1 MFMETSKYALA
12 IILFCAVPTAAAEI
26 ELTVVTPARTSR
38 AIADFPGSVEVIT
51 AAQLKNAP
59 GSTLNDKLA
68 AIVPG
73 AVSSRQN
80 GIYSFTS
87 AVTLRG
93 LPASEQGR
101 TLVLLDGVP
110 VNTGATGAVNWNRL
124 ASEEIESIEVLKG
137 PASSLYGSNAASGVI
152 NVITKK
158 TISGCRLGTSYGTY
172 NTFQANAGAGGK
184 IKNLSLSMDGGYLTS
199 DGYNSTPKG
208 QRVIPDYTVDKY
220 VREKTASAKAS
231 LDLGKKGVV
240 DAQYSRNEGLRGE
253 GTRIRAS
260 DGVSR
265 RYNTD
270 FARAGWHGEK
280 DGREWQTQAFYQ
292 REDYSRLNES
302 AINGYTRVNTD
313 ALREDSGAQAAISL
327 PLNGLV
333 FTLGADYKL
342 GSVDAIDHAVLP
354 YAYDSKN
361 RGRSS
366 QYAPYVQAEKR
377 LLSDRLKLLAALR
390 YDNARYFDGYFYNP
404 SNTIYL
410 VNGPQNDHYWHSYSP
425 KLAASWRYSDLTE
438 QYLSYGRGF
447 RPPAL
452 EDMCLTLLR
461 GSGVSQRL
469 TVANPELKP
478 EIVDTAETGFRLAPL
493 TGLYIDPSAYY
504 TVGRNFMYTTDT
516 SDFVNGVRVAKKD
529 NIGKVNIYGA
539 ELPVKFYTGA
549 FSFAAAYAWSE
560 SKIKRYTGATDLEG
574 RTLTYSP
581 HQTLSASV
589 GLKTAPAD
597 FTLGW
602 MYKSKQYTTDNDSG
616 WVRAYR
622 VVSASASRAFTQAI
636 NARLSVENILNNRYQ
651 ESASD
656 LAPGRTVTVSLEAKF

>member
-1 MFMETSKYALA
+1 METSKYALA